1 MTSEIASPLDW
12 SHAVVELADG
22 GITKERAASASELAA
37 VTSVLGLLALTSLT
51 ANYRVNRLAGGGY
64 RLAGR
69 VIADLE
75 QACVVTL
82 DPVAQHM
89 AEKFDVEFWPE
100 AKKNETAAVMGQ
112 EASVLEG
119 PDVEPLVD
127 GEITVGRIV
136 FETISAALDPF
147 PRKADAAFDW
157 RDPAAAEPGQTSP
170 FAALSRL
177 KDKS

>member
-1 MTSEIASPLDW
+1 MPSEIASPLDW
-12 SHAVVELADG
+12 TYAVVDLADG
-22 GITKERAASASELAA
+22 GIAKERAASASELAA
-37 VTSVLGLLALTSLT
+37 IASMLGLLSLASLT
-51 ANYRVNRLAGGGY
+51 ASYRVNRLAGGGY

-89 AEKFDVEFWPE
+89 DEKFDVEFWAE
-100 AKKNETAAVMGQ
+100 SKKNDTAAVMGQ

-127 GEITVGRIV
+127 GKLTVGRIV

-147 PRKADAAFDW
+147 PRKDDAAFDW
-157 RDPAAAEPGQTSP
+157 RDPAAAEPGKTSP